1 MKCNAKR
8 GNNKER
14 REELMKKRAEEQY
27 RASMMKTKS
36 KGKVYP
42 FSSKRYL
49 PRQPGVGTRPW
60 EARYARQTNV
70 HQLYFTSNF

>member
-14 REELMKKRAEEQY
+14 REELMKKRAGEQY

-42 FSSKRYL
+42 HSSKR
-49 PRQPGVGTRPW
+49 Q